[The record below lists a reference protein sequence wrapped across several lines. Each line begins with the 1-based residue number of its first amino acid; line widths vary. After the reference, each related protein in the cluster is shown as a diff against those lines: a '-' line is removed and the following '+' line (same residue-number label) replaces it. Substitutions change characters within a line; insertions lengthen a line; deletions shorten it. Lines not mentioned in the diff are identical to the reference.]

1 MMDIDDDTDDRMNDT
16 STTSAAN
23 DISTSSITTTS
34 SSITNWSQSSDS
46 IYGNNYDSNMKMFL
60 QCIERMSTVNRKH
73 GDDDTDAEDED
84 KFSDDCDLSS
94 IPFGRPRR
102 RRAATFSFYPEKKK
116 EVRLISPV
124 KKEMSMSDFDEA
136 SAARFLMNLKAASS
150 ETNQLVNNDNNYD
163 NDDDINTIN
172 IKSNIVNIYR
182 PRSNSLPDFGS
193 KVTSF
198 RDDSSKSGYVGIY
211 SPEARRK
218 RIERF
223 NEKRKHR
230 VWKRNIK
237 YDVRKNFADSR
248 VRIKGRFVRKDE
260 EHLLLMNKEE

>member
-1 MMDIDDDTDDRMNDT
+1 MDIDEDTDDRLNET

-34 SSITNWSQSSDS
+34 SSI
-46 IYGNNYDSNMKMFL
+46 YGNNYDSNMKIFL
-60 QCIERMSTVNRKH
+60 QCIERINYPDEFEENRKH

-94 IPFGRPRR
+94 TPFGRPPRR

-124 KKEMSMSDFDEA
+124 KKEMMADFDEA

-150 ETNQLVNNDNNYD
+150 ETNQFANNDNNYD
-163 NDDDINTIN
+163 DDNTDNTINTIN
-172 IKSNIVNIYR
+172 IKSNIVNFYR

-237 YDVRKNFADSR
+237 YYVRKNFADSR

-260 EHLLLMNKEE
+260 EHLLLLNKEE

>member
-1 MMDIDDDTDDRMNDT
+1 MMMDIDESMDTDERMNET

-34 SSITNWSQSSDS
+34 SSITTTSE
-46 IYGNNYDSNMKMFL
+46 YGNNYDSNMKMFL
-60 QCIERMSTVNRKH
+60 QCIEQMQSPDEFEENRKH
-73 GDDDTDAEDED
+73 GDDTDAEDDD

-94 IPFGRPRR
+94 TPFGRPRRR
-102 RRAATFSFYPEKKK
+102 RRAATFSFYPEKK

-124 KKEMSMSDFDEA
+124 KKETSDFDEA
-136 SAARFLMNLKAASS
+136 SAARFLMGLKAASS
-150 ETNQLVNNDNNYD
+150 ESNQLANNDNNYD
-163 NDDDINTIN
+163 DDNNTDNTIN
-172 IKSNIVNIYR
+172 VKSNIVNFYR

-193 KVTSF
+193 KE
-198 RDDSSKSGYVGIY
+198 RDSSKSGYVGIY

-260 EHLLLMNKEE
+260 EHLMLMNKEE

>member
-1 MMDIDDDTDDRMNDT
+1 
-16 STTSAAN
+16 
-23 DISTSSITTTS
+23 
-34 SSITNWSQSSDS
+34 
-46 IYGNNYDSNMKMFL
+46 MKMFL
-60 QCIERMSTVNRKH
+60 QCIERINYPDEFEQSISKH
-73 GDDDTDAEDED
+73 DDDTDAEDEED
-84 KFSDDCDLSS
+84 KFSYCDLSS
-94 IPFGRPRR
+94 TPLVTGRPRR
-102 RRAATFSFYPEKKK
+102 RRAATFSYYPEKKK

-124 KKEMSMSDFDEA
+124 KKEMSDFDEA
-136 SAARFLMNLKAASS
+136 IAARFLMNLKAASS

-163 NDDDINTIN
+163 DNNNTDNTIN
-172 IKSNIVNIYR
+172 IKSNIVNFYR

-193 KVTSF
+193 KLSSLSDLPF
-198 RDDSSKSGYVGIY
+198 RDDSKSGYVGIY

-223 NEKRKHR
+223 NEKRKQR

-260 EHLLLMNKEE
+260 EAELLRTIQ

>member
-1 MMDIDDDTDDRMNDT
+1 MDIDESMDTDERMNET

-23 DISTSSITTTS
+23 DISTSSITTTTS
-34 SSITNWSQSSDS
+34 SSS

-60 QCIERMSTVNRKH
+60 QCIERISYPDEFEQNRKH
-73 GDDDTDAEDED
+73 GNDDTDAEDED
-84 KFSDDCDLSS
+84 KFSDDCDLNTSS
-94 IPFGRPRR
+94 LSSTPFGRPRR

-116 EVRLISPV
+116 EVILISPV
-124 KKEMSMSDFDEA
+124 KKEMSDFDEA

-150 ETNQLVNNDNNYD
+150 ESNNNDDNNTD
-163 NDDDINTIN
+163 STIN
-172 IKSNIVNIYR
+172 IKSNIVTFYR

-193 KVTSF
+193 KVAF

-260 EHLLLMNKEE
+260 EHLLLMNKEDKEDKEE